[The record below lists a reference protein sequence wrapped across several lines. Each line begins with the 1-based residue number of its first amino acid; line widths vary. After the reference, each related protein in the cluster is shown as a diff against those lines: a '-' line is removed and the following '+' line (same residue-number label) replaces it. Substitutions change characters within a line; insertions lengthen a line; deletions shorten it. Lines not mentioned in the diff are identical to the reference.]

1 MLLPSARMATT
12 DIIRMRARLTGTTG
26 LAGSTAESLSGLVR
40 GSAAASDSGRDSDAD
55 ADLIADSV
63 GVLDSVDGPD
73 SAAGRDLVVGRESA
87 YVDRRAV
94 DSTGMFHVEVIS
106 TAADRMAAVV
116 STAVA
121 VRTVVVVR
129 TVEDTGAD
137 TGKNRQ

>member
-1 MLLPSARMATT
+1 MVRLRCARTATMV
-12 DIIRMRARLTGTTG
+12 IIRMRARLTGTTG
-26 LAGSTAESLSGLVR
+26 LAGSTAESLSELVR
-40 GSAAASDSGRDSDAD
+40 GSAAASDSGRDSDSDAD

-63 GVLDSVDGPD
+63 GVLD

-87 YVDRRAV
+87 YVDRQAV
-94 DSTGMFHVEVIS
+94 GSTGVFHVEVIS

>member
-1 MLLPSARMATT
+1 MATT

-26 LAGSTAESLSGLVR
+26 LAGSTAESLSELVR
-40 GSAAASDSGRDSDAD
+40 GSAAASDSGRDSDSDAD

-63 GVLDSVDGPD
+63 GVLD

-87 YVDRRAV
+87 YVDRQAV
-94 DSTGMFHVEVIS
+94 GSTGVFHVEVIS
-106 TAADRMAAVV
+106 AAADRMAEVV

-121 VRTVVVVR
+121 VRTVVVDRMAV
-129 TVEDTGAD
+129 DTGAD